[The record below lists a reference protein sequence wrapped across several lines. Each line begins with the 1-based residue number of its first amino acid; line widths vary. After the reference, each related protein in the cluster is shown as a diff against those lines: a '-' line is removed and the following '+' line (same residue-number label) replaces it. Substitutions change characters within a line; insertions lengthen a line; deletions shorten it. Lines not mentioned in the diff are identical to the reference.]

1 MQNEQVY
8 GNNHNDQSW
17 PLSYSYAALA
27 KVAVGE
33 DQSARM
39 CCSPYSQTSMA
50 SDQDGV
56 QFSASSAAIMVNGVN
71 IHDDEINCV
80 DSLRT

>member
-8 GNNHNDQSW
+8 ENHSYQSW
-17 PLSYSYAALA
+17 PLSYSYAALG
-27 KVAVGE
+27 KVAAGE
-33 DQSARM
+33 DSTRM

-56 QFSASSAAIMVNGVN
+56 QFSGTSAAIVVNGVN
-71 IHDDEINCV
+71 IHNDETNCV
-80 DSLRT
+80 DLLA